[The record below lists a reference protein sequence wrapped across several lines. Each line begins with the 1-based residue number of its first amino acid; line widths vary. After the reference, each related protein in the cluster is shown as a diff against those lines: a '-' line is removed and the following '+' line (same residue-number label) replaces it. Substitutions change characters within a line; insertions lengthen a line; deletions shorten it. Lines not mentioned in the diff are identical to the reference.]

1 MKIVIASD
9 HAGYRLKGILKEKLN
24 QYTFIDA
31 GTDSE
36 DSCDYPDYA
45 EKAGLMVASGEA
57 DAGIVICGTGI
68 GISIAANKVKGVR
81 AALCFNEFM
90 AEMSRMHN
98 NSNVLALGA
107 RVIGEDLAVRI
118 AEVWLKTGF
127 EGGRHQKR
135 VDKIGKIEE

>member
-1 MKIVIASD
+1 MEIVIASD
-9 HAGYRLKGILKEKLN
+9 HAGFRLKEILKKKLTG
-24 QYTFIDA
+24 YTFIDA

-45 EKAGLMVASGEA
+45 EKAGLMVASGKA
-57 DAGIVICGTGI
+57 DCGIVICGTGI

-90 AEMSRMHN
+90 AEMSRLHN

-127 EGGRHQKR
+127 EGGRHERR
-135 VDKIGKIEE
+135 VEKIGKIEE

>member
-9 HAGYRLKGILKEKLN
+9 HAGYRLKEILKKRLTG
-24 QYTFIDA
+24 YTFIDA

-57 DAGIVICGTGI
+57 DCGIVICGTGI

-81 AALCFNEFM
+81 SALCMNEFM
-90 AEMSRMHN
+90 AEMSRLHN

-127 EGGRHQKR
+127 EGGRHERR
-135 VDKIGKIEE
+135 VEKIGKIEE

>member
-9 HAGYRLKGILKEKLN
+9 HAGFILKEILKKRLAG
-24 QYTFIDA
+24 YTFFDA

-57 DAGIVICGTGI
+57 DCGIVICGTGI

-81 AALCFNEFM
+81 SALCMNEFM
-90 AEMSRMHN
+90 AEMSRLHN

-127 EGGRHQKR
+127 EGGRHERR
-135 VDKIGKIEE
+135 VEKIGKIEE

>member
-1 MKIVIASD
+1 MEIVIASD
-9 HAGYRLKGILKEKLN
+9 HAGFRLKEILKKRLTG
-24 QYTFIDA
+24 YTFIDA

-45 EKAGLMVASGEA
+45 EKAGLMVASGKA
-57 DAGIVICGTGI
+57 DCGIVICGTGI

-90 AEMSRMHN
+90 AEMSRLHN

-127 EGGRHQKR
+127 EGGRHERR
-135 VDKIGKIEE
+135 VEKIGKIEE